1 MSKIAGVFVSRRP
14 RSPSH
19 IRPSGDF
26 QVRVGRMILA
36 AGLLLASSL
45 TASAAEHA
53 SGLTVNTSVAEIF
66 DDNVT
71 FAESQAKAD
80 LISLLSLGFGLKGE
94 GRLGEAS
101 LDAGIRQRLFAKH
114 SDFNNTEEELQ
125 LDWRGELSKH
135 DRLSMKHSFVHA
147 DEPRSFEDAFG
158 QTNGRY
164 SYSRN
169 RVNLAYTRD
178 VAKQLSISGAYGNE
192 LYNASR
198 DDLRD
203 SWQHQ
208 AGAQADWILG
218 AMTIARG
225 RYEFSR
231 RSFDPGGNATRH
243 TTAAGVQQY
252 LTSHLYA
259 EAMAGV
265 SLISAFDTAD
275 TVKPM
280 FLASLTH
287 DVDERTKGVLSF
299 TKETATTSSTARLF
313 TSWRVSGDLRRQL
326 SRRLNGEGSVFY
338 GQGSYG
344 AVDIEDHLAG
354 ADVGLAYELRPE
366 MTGRISYAFS
376 RLASNIGSREYDKN
390 VVLVGLTAEF

>member
-1 MSKIAGVFVSRRP
+1 
-14 RSPSH
+14 
-19 IRPSGDF
+19 
-26 QVRVGRMILA
+26 MILA
-36 AGLLLASSL
+36 AGLLFASPV
-45 TASAAEHA
+45 TASPAEHA
-53 SGLTVNTSVAEIF
+53 SGLTIKTSVAEIF

-71 FAESQAKAD
+71 FAESKAKAD
-80 LISLLSLGFGLKGE
+80 VISLLSLGLGLKGE
-94 GRLGEAS
+94 GRLGAAS
-101 LDAGIRQRLFAKH
+101 LDAGIRQRLFARNA
-114 SDFNNTEEELQ
+114 DFNNTEEELRF
-125 LDWRGELSKH
+125 DWRGELSKR
-135 DRLSMKHSFVHA
+135 DRFSMVNAFVHA
-147 DEPRSFEDAFG
+147 EEPRSFEDAFG

-164 SYSRN
+164 GYSRN

-208 AGAQADWILG
+208 AGAQADWILS

-225 RYEFSR
+225 RYEFSH

-265 SLISAFDTAD
+265 SLISASDAAD

-299 TKETATTSSTARLF
+299 TKETATTSSTAELF
-313 TSWRVSGDLRRQL
+313 SSWRVSGNLRRQL
-326 SRRLNGEGSVFY
+326 SRRLNGEGSVFD

-344 AVDIEDHLAG
+344 ALDIDDRLAG
-354 ADVGLAYELRPE
+354 ADAGLAYELRPD
-366 MTGRISYAFS
+366 MTGRVSYAFS
-376 RLASNIGSREYDKN
+376 RAASNRHSREYDKN